1 MKFTDLFI
9 KRPVLATV
17 VSLLIFLFG
26 LNSIL
31 TMQIRQ
37 YPRMDNTVI
46 TITTAYPG
54 ADANLIA
61 GFITTPLESAVAS
74 AEGIDYM
81 TSSSVQGLSTITLTI
96 KLNFNPQA
104 AFTDVMSKVQQTI
117 NRLPR
122 ESQQPVITKSSDSTT
137 PLMYISLDSTEM
149 TPQQITDYATRV
161 VQPQLETAEGVAKAE
176 ILGGAT
182 YSMRVFLN
190 PVKMAAL
197 HVAPSDVSTAL
208 AHNNFLTAAGNT
220 KNEYV
225 ALNMTA
231 KTDLNNI
238 DEFKQLIVRASNN
251 SVIRLQDVGRIE
263 LGSQDYNSSVRFN
276 GKKAVFLAITPTPTA
291 NPLTVISNVRKLMP
305 SIQHEFPP
313 SLTGTI
319 VYDATKFIHASIDEV
334 IHTIIEAGVIVIL
347 VIFLFL
353 GSIRSVI
360 IPVVTIPLSLI
371 GVCTFMMFLG
381 YSINLLTL
389 LAFVLAI
396 GLVVDDAIVV
406 VENIHRHIE
415 EGATP
420 LQAALKGAREIT
432 IPVIAMTITLAAVY
446 APIGFMGGL
455 TGALFKE
462 FAFTL
467 ASAVIISGII
477 ALTLTPMMCSKIL
490 SAENSGGR
498 LVKFLDNKFDKLK
511 ARYQRML
518 HSLLD
523 TRAIM
528 LVFVATILAV
538 LPYLYSHTS
547 KETAP
552 EEDQGF
558 FFVVGQAPQYATIN
572 YIEAFTKSFE
582 DIYKKIPEAEHYFV
596 INASTPMS
604 GLVLKPWD
612 QRKGTQFKL
621 KQPLQEKLDTVSG
634 LKAFAIIPPPLPGGG
649 NGTPIQFVIKTTN
662 DFQSLFEASKQIV
675 DKARKSGL
683 FIYLDNS
690 LKFNQPEIQFQINRA
705 KAADLG
711 LDMQAIGSSLTSAL
725 SGNYVNY
732 FNLQG
737 RSYQVIPQLDR
748 KNRLTAE
755 QLGQIFV
762 RTATGAMV
770 PLSTVV
776 TAKNKTQP
784 NALSHFQQLNSATIQ
799 GVTMPGTTLG
809 QGLAFLEEQAKEL
822 PKGFSYD
829 FGGQSRQ
836 FVQEGNALIF
846 AFFLAIIVIFL
857 VLSAQYES
865 FRDPLIILISVPMSI
880 CGALIP
886 LNLGAAS
893 INIYTQVGLITL
905 IGLIS
910 KHGIL
915 IVDFANQLQREKNL
929 DKRTAVEEATA
940 IRLRPI
946 LMTTAAMVFGVFPLL
961 IASGAGAVSRFDIG
975 LVISTGLLIG
985 TGFTLFV
992 IPTMYTYIAADHRS
1006 DKRGGDSGTDYKHIK
1021 EYLTQLFAKKFV
1033 REKETEPQL

>member
-1 MKFTDLFI
+1 MKFTDIFI
-9 KRPVLATV
+9 KRPVLASV

-26 LNSIL
+26 LTSIL

-46 TITTAYPG
+46 TITTSYPG

-81 TSSSVQGLSTITLTI
+81 TSSSTQGLSTITLTI
-96 KLNFNPQA
+96 KLNFDPQV

-117 NRLPR
+117 NQLPP
-122 ESQQPVITKSSDSTT
+122 ESQQPVIIKSSDTST
-137 PLMYISLDSTEM
+137 PLMYISLDSTDM

-161 VQPQLETAEGVAKAE
+161 VKPQLETVDGVAKAD

-182 YSMRVFLN
+182 YSMRIFLD
-190 PVKMAAL
+190 PTKMAAL
-197 HVAPSDVSTAL
+197 NVSPEDVSNVL
-208 AHNNFLTAAGNT
+208 ARNNFLTAAGST
-220 KNEYV
+220 KGEYV
-225 ALNMTA
+225 AINMTA
-231 KTDLNNI
+231 KTDLNNVE
-238 DEFKQLIVRASNN
+238 EFSQLIVRSNKN
-251 SVIRLQDVGRIE
+251 SIIRLRDIATIE
-263 LGSQDYNSSVRFN
+263 LGSQDYNTSVRFD

-291 NPLTVISNVRKLMP
+291 NPLTVINNARKIMP

-313 SLTGTI
+313 SLKGTI
-319 VYDATKFIHASIDEV
+319 VYDATDFIRASIEEV
-334 IHTIIEAGVIVIL
+334 VQTIIEAAVIVII

-353 GSIRSVI
+353 GSIRSVV

-371 GVCTFMMFLG
+371 GVCTFMLFLG

-406 VENIHRHIE
+406 VENVHRHIE
-415 EGATP
+415 EGRPP
-420 LQAALKGAREIT
+420 LEAAILGAREIAT
-432 IPVIAMTITLAAVY
+432 PVIAMTITLAAVY
-446 APIGFMGGL
+446 APIGFMTGL

-490 SAENSGGR
+490 SADINSGR
-498 LVKFLDNKFDKLK
+498 FVHFLDDKFNKLK
-511 ARYQRML
+511 TRYQRAL
-518 HSLLD
+518 HSLLE
-523 TRAIM
+523 TREII
-528 LVFVATILAV
+528 LVFAAVVLLV
-538 LPYLYSHTS
+538 LPYLYSHTPA
-547 KETAP
+547 ETAP

-558 FFVVGQAPQYATIN
+558 FFVVGTAPQYATIN
-572 YIEAFTKSFE
+572 YIEAYTKPFDTIYKSF
-582 DIYKKIPEAEHYFV
+582 PEAEHYFT
-596 INASTPMS
+596 INMAAPIS
-604 GLVLKPWD
+604 GMVLKAWD
-612 QRKGTQFKL
+612 RRDKTQFQL
-621 KQPLQEKLDTVSG
+621 KEPLQHKLDEVAG
-634 LKAFAIIPPPLPGGG
+634 LKSFAIIPPPLPGGG
-649 NGTPIQFVIKTTN
+649 SGTPIAFVIKTTN
-662 DFQSLFEASKQIV
+662 DFQTLFDVSNKLV
-675 DKARKSGL
+675 DKAQKSGL

-690 LKFNQPEIQFQINRA
+690 LKFNQPEMEFQISRS
-705 KAADLG
+705 KASDLG
-711 LDMQAIGSSLTSAL
+711 LDMQAIGRSLTSAL
-725 SGNYVNY
+725 SGNYINY

-748 KNRLTAE
+748 KYRLTPD
-755 QLGQIFV
+755 QLGRIYV
-762 RTATGAMV
+762 RTADNTMV

-776 TAKNKTQP
+776 TAKEKVQP
-784 NALSHFQQLNSATIQ
+784 NAVSHFQQMNSATIQ
-799 GVTMPGTTLG
+799 GVMMPGTTLG
-809 QGLAFLEEQAKEL
+809 QGLEFLAEQAKDIL
-822 PKGFSYD
+822 PKGFTYD
-829 FGGQSRQ
+829 YAGQSRQ
-836 FVQEGNALIF
+836 FIQEGNALIL
-846 AFFLAIIVIFL
+846 AFFMAIIVIFL

-915 IVDFANQLQREKNL
+915 IVDFANQLQREKQL
-929 DKRTAVEEATA
+929 DRRAAVEEAA
-940 IRLRPI
+940 GIRLRPI
-946 LMTTAAMVFGVFPLL
+946 LMTTAAMVFGVIPLL
-961 IASGAGAVSRFDIG
+961 AATGAGAVSRFDIG
-975 LVISTGLLIG
+975 LVIAMGLLIG

-992 IPTMYTYIAADHRS
+992 VPTMYTYLAADHRH
-1006 DKRGGDSGTDYKHIK
+1006 DS
-1021 EYLTQLFAKKFV
+1021 
-1033 REKETEPQL
+1033 EKEEAASIHDDTDHPTPPTQNVHP

>member
-1 MKFTDLFI
+1 MKFTDIFI
-9 KRPVLATV
+9 KRPVLASV

-46 TITTAYPG
+46 TITTVYPG
-54 ADANLIA
+54 ANADLIA
-61 GFITTPLESAVAS
+61 GFITTPLEGAVAS

-81 TSSSVQGLSTITLTI
+81 TSTSTQSVSTISLTI
-96 KLNFNPQA
+96 KLNFDPQV
-104 AFTDVMSKVQQTI
+104 AFTDVMSKVQQTL
-117 NRLPR
+117 NKLPPQ
-122 ESQQPVITKSSDSTT
+122 SQQPVIVKSSDTST
-137 PLMYISLDSTEM
+137 PLMYISLDSTDM
-149 TPQQITDYATRV
+149 SPQQITDYATRV
-161 VQPQLETAEGVAKAE
+161 VQPQLQTVDGIAKAE

-182 YSMRVFLN
+182 YSMRIFLD
-190 PVKMAAL
+190 PIKMAAL
-197 HVAPSDVSTAL
+197 NVSPSDVSTVL
-208 AHNNFLTAAGNT
+208 ARNNFLTAAGST
-220 KNEYV
+220 KGEYV
-225 ALNMTA
+225 AISMTA
-231 KTDLNNI
+231 KTDLNSAE
-238 DEFKQLIVRASNN
+238 EFSQLIVRSNKN
-251 SVIRLQDVGRIE
+251 SIIHLHDIGRVE
-263 LGSQDYNSSVRFN
+263 LGSQDYNTSVRFD
-276 GKKAVFLAITPTPTA
+276 GKKAVFIAITPTPTA
-291 NPLTVISNVRKLMP
+291 NPLTVIRDARQLMP

-313 SLTGTI
+313 SLKGTI
-319 VYDATKFIHASIDEV
+319 VYDATNFIRASIKEV
-334 IHTIIEAGVIVIL
+334 IRTILEAGFIVIV

-353 GSIRSVI
+353 GSIRSVL

-371 GVCTFMMFLG
+371 GVCTLMFFLG

-406 VENIHRHIE
+406 VENVHRHIE
-415 EGATP
+415 EGKSP
-420 LQAALKGAREIT
+420 FNAALIGAREIA

-477 ALTLTPMMCSKIL
+477 ALTLSPMMCSKIL
-490 SAENSGGR
+490 MPETNSGGF
-498 LVKFLDNKFDKLK
+498 VHFLDKKFNQLK
-511 ARYQRML
+511 IRYQRIL
-518 HSLLD
+518 HSLLE

-528 LVFVATILAV
+528 LVFAAVVLLV
-538 LPYLYSHTS
+538 LPYLYTHTP

-558 FFVVGQAPQYATIN
+558 FFVVGTAPQSATIN
-572 YIEAFTKSFE
+572 YIEAFTSAFDTIYKSF
-582 DIYKKIPEAEHYFV
+582 PEAEHYFTV
-596 INASTPMS
+596 NMAAPVS
-604 GLVLKPWD
+604 GMVLKPWGD
-612 QRKGTQFKL
+612 RARTEFQL
-621 KQPLQEKLDTVSG
+621 KEELQKKLDDVAG
-634 LKAFAIIPPPLPGGG
+634 LKAFAVIPPPLPGGG
-649 NGTPIQFVIKTTN
+649 SGTPIQFVIKTTS
-662 DFQSLFEASKQIV
+662 DFETLFNISNQLIE
-675 DKARKSGL
+675 KARQSGL

-690 LKFNQPEIQFQINRA
+690 LKFNQPEITFDINRA
-705 KAADLG
+705 KASNLG
-711 LDMQAIGSSLTSAL
+711 LDMQAIGSNLTSAL
-725 SGNYVNY
+725 SGNYINF

-748 KNRLTAE
+748 KFRLSPD
-755 QLGQIFV
+755 QLSQIYV
-762 RTATGAMV
+762 RTSGEKMV

-776 TAKNKTQP
+776 TPIEKIQP
-784 NALSHFQQLNSATIQ
+784 NSITHFQQLNSATVQ
-799 GVTMPGTTLG
+799 AVMMPGTTLG
-809 QGLAFLEEQAKEL
+809 QGLTYLKEEAKNIL
-822 PKGFSYD
+822 PKGFTID
-829 FGGQSRQ
+829 FAGQSRQ
-836 FVQEGNALIF
+836 FIQEGSALIF

-857 VLSAQYES
+857 VLAAQYES

-915 IVDFANQLQREKNL
+915 IVDFANHLQREKKL
-929 DKRTAVEEATA
+929 DKRTAVEEAA
-940 IRLRPI
+940 GIRLRPI
-946 LMTTAAMVFGVFPLL
+946 LMTTAAMVFGVIPLL

-975 LVISTGLLIG
+975 LVIATGLIIG

-992 IPTMYTYIAADHRS
+992 VPTMYTYLAADHRH
-1006 DKRGGDSGTDYKHIK
+1006 DNENVD
-1021 EYLTQLFAKKFV
+1021 
-1033 REKETEPQL
+1033 PQLLLDKDIDEI